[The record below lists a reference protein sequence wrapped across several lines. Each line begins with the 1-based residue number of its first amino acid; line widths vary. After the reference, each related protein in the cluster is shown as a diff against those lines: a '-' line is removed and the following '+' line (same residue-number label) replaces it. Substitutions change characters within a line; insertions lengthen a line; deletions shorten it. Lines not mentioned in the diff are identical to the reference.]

1 MSLAFYMSVR
11 RSKWASVC
19 CWWYAFVLLSL
30 YNRPEI
36 AGIRNANGIVCV
48 HYSDS
53 FLVVNMRLVVSEFF
67 FLSLVLFIHRWFVC
81 CCFLSL
87 CVCVLI
93 FHLLSIQ
100 NVTAMTICWSADE
113 GHILLPFVFSLIF
126 FRFHFLRPFPQ
137 SGYIKINSNARFI
150 IVYGYDECHRY
161 LIHSDFLSKY
171 IISLRSCG

>member
-1 MSLAFYMSVR
+1 MYTRTHFNVLPKYSKCLTIAMMQWNGLICHYLNTSTVYIFIYIDVAVITHTHTHTSSRCNHMSLAFYMSVR
-11 RSKWASVC
+11 WSKWASVC

-87 CVCVLI
+87 CVCV
-93 FHLLSIQ
+93 
-100 NVTAMTICWSADE
+100 CW
-113 GHILLPFVFSLIF
+113 FSIF
-126 FRFHFLRPFPQ
+126 FL
-137 SGYIKINSNARFI
+137 YKT
-150 IVYGYDECHRY
+150 
-161 LIHSDFLSKY
+161 
-171 IISLRSCG
+171 